1 MATASA
7 RTAPGADTFL
17 KATGLV
23 AFGFVL
29 FVLAVLQMVIFYRAA
44 GGVVQ
49 FLMASF
55 AALSVVPFYT
65 GLILL
70 LDRHE
75 KEPGWLLLGAL
86 LWGGVVATFF
96 SLIFNDIGRAILQAL
111 FGRTLGQQLTPPL
124 VAPVVEETSKGLAV
138 LGIFLLWRREFT
150 NTVDGIVYGA
160 LAGLGFAATEN
171 ILYFARFAREN
182 GLAGLTLGFVLR
194 AVLGGLS
201 HSVYTACTGAGLG
214 YAREGT
220 GPLRWAAPVLGYFA
234 GMFLHFLWNFSAS
247 FVLPA
252 AARSLGDLVLL
263 AVPVMSFFIEGIP
276 LVLLVVLAYFAGKR
290 EVAAIREGLAQEVQ
304 AGALPAGE
312 LELLTK
318 PRERSRQLWHV
329 LTSKGPG
336 AWNVLRQLYDAQ
348 VDLAFALWRAGRG
361 EPVAKDVDHLRE
373 RVRVLRERAKGLG
386 LVS

>member
-1 MATASA
+1 MAAASA
-7 RTAPGADTFL
+7 RTGLSADTFL
-17 KATGLV
+17 KAVGLV
-23 AFGFVL
+23 AFGSVL
-29 FVLAVLQMVIFYRAA
+29 FVLALLQMVLFYKAA
-44 GGVVQ
+44 GGIAQ
-49 FLMASF
+49 FLMASL

-96 SLIFNDIGRAILQAL
+96 SLIFNDIGSAILQAL
-111 FGRTLGQQLTPPL
+111 FGRALGQQLTPPL

-171 ILYFARFAREN
+171 VLYFARFAREGGI
-182 GLAGLTLGFVLR
+182 GLLTVGFVIR

-220 GPLRWAAPVLGYFA
+220 GPLRWVAPVLGYFA

-252 AARSLGDLVLL
+252 IGRSAGSLVLL
-263 AVPVMSFFIEGIP
+263 ALPVMSFFIEGIP
-276 LVLLVVLAYFAGKR
+276 LVLLLVLAYSAGKR

-304 AGALPAGE
+304 SGSLAADE
-312 LELLTK
+312 VERLTR
-318 PRERSRQLWHV
+318 PRERSRHLWQV
-329 LTSKGPG
+329 LTSRGPG

-361 EPVAKDVDHLRE
+361 EPVTRDVDHLRE
-373 RVRVLRERAKGLG
+373 RVRVLRERASDLG